1 MSFYNRKKF
10 VKLFENFNT
19 RDYFNEIKDILIDF
33 CDSNEIEVFDFKP
46 METPMESGLYSCIYD
61 GEYLDKIGDTS
72 VIKRLSRM
80 MIDDKYL
87 SVMILVN
94 GKNKDEISE
103 KNDEIFNKI
112 NNFFI
117 KRIESIGYS
126 AKINRSR
133 TSGTY
138 ISSYNYLININY
150 SKV

>member
-1 MSFYNRKKF
+1 
-10 VKLFENFNT
+10 
-19 RDYFNEIKDILIDF
+19 
-33 CDSNEIEVFDFKP
+33 
-46 METPMESGLYSCIYD
+46 METPIESGLYSCIYD
-61 GEYLDKIGDTS
+61 GEYLSKIGDSS

-80 MIDDKYL
+80 MIEDNYL
-87 SVMILVN
+87 SVVIFIN
-94 GKNKDEISE
+94 GKNKEEISE

-133 TSGTY
+133 TSDTY
-138 ISSYNYLININY
+138 IYSYSYLININY